1 MEIFEHDRVLRFVIV
16 IILHTVTMHCM
27 IMKCLFHFHGIYD
40 KIDFTKKIQIRE
52 NLHIFSLF
60 AVVFLYVT
68 GRFTSFAQ
76 LLLEDDFGLLSTFF
90 EHFLSFCYYEIEHL
104 SKKTCSNTV

>member
-52 NLHIFSLF
+52 NLHIFSPLCCC
-60 AVVFLYVT
+60 VSVYVT
-68 GRFTSFAQ
+68 FTILPYTY
-76 LLLEDDFGLLSTFF
+76 LLYLVGFIMS
-90 EHFLSFCYYEIEHL
+90 
-104 SKKTCSNTV
+104 